1 VGLNLSLT
9 SPPSNEPMTTA
20 QAKVHLRVVDD
31 EDDTYIGGI
40 VTAARYHLETET
52 RRQFITA
59 TYALKLDCFPGAV
72 QPLHLP
78 KPPLQS
84 VSSVS
89 YEDAAGA
96 TQTLSTGSYQVV
108 TGTDPGYIIPEPGET
123 WPVTETDRE
132 EAVTVTYIAG
142 YGTSSTDMPDAL
154 IHANKLMVGQYYEFR
169 EPVVVGTNTAK
180 LPMAVEALISDYKMI
195 GAK

>member
-1 VGLNLSLT
+1 
-9 SPPSNEPMTTA
+9 MTTA

-31 EDDTYIGGI
+31 EDDTYIDTI
-40 VTAARYHLETET
+40 IKTSRHHLETAT
-52 RRQFITA
+52 RRQFISA
-59 TYALKLDCFPGAV
+59 TYALKLDSFPGACS
-72 QPLHLP
+72 PLMLP

-84 VSSVS
+84 VTSVS
-89 YEDAAGA
+89 YEDSAGA

-108 TGTDPGYIIPEPGET
+108 TDTDPGYLIPEPGET

-142 YGTSSTDMPDAL
+142 YGDDSTDMPDAL
-154 IHANKLMVGQYYEFR
+154 IHANKLMVGQFYEYR
-169 EPVVVGTNTAK
+169 EPVVVGTITAE
-180 LPMAVEALISDYKMI
+180 LPMTVKALISDYKMI